1 MNAVERALKDFLTV
15 RPAHIRTAVIGG
27 LAVGARTEPRFTR
40 DLDFAVAAAS
50 DAEAEQCIF
59 AMRQLGYEIATAL
72 QQVKT
77 GRLATVR
84 LRRRG
89 KGPLVDL
96 PFAATGIENEIVE
109 AAEPVELGN
118 DIVTQVARVGHLIA
132 MKLVARDDE
141 RRPQD
146 QVDLV
151 ALSKVADETEWA
163 RAETAVR
170 LIRERG
176 FGGSRDL
183 AAALAEWR
191 ERARV
196 IRSDI

>member
-1 MNAVERALKDFLTV
+1 MNAVERALKDFLAV

-59 AMRQLGYEIATAL
+59 SMRQLGYEIATAL
-72 QQVKT
+72 QQVKH

-89 KGPLVDL
+89 RGPLVDL
-96 PFAATGIENEIVE
+96 LFAATGIENEIVE
-109 AAEPVELGN
+109 AAEPVEIAGG
-118 DIVTQVARVGHLIA
+118 IVTEVARVGHLIA

-163 RAETAVR
+163 RAEAAVR

-196 IRSDI
+196 IRSEA

>member
-1 MNAVERALKDFLTV
+1 MNAVERALKDFLAV
-15 RPAHIRTAVIGG
+15 RPAQIRTAVIGG

-40 DLDFAVAAAS
+40 DLDFAVAVAS

-59 AMRQLGYEIATAL
+59 SMRQLGYEITTAL
-72 QQVKT
+72 QQVKN

-96 PFAATGIENEIVE
+96 LFAATGIENEIVE

-118 DIVTQVARVGHLIA
+118 GLVTEVARVGHLIA

-163 RAETAVR
+163 RAEAAVR
-170 LIRERG
+170 LIRKRG

-196 IRSDI
+196 IRSDT